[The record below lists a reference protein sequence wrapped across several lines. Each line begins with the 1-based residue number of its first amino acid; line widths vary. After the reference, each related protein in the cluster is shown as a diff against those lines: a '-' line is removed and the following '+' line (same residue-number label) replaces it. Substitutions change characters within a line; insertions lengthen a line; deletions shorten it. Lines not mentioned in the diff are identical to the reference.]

1 MRHCIASYLFWQ
13 VHVATW
19 ENLMLF
25 RFLWAFLAEEKA
37 DLAFQTWL
45 LEVPLLQQRRHAFHM
60 GQHHEPSYGC
70 EYSDAHLAFCV

>member
-1 MRHCIASYLFWQ
+1 
-13 VHVATW
+13 
-19 ENLMLF
+19 MLF

-70 EYSDAHLAFCV
+70 EYSDAHLVFCV